1 MARSVNK
8 VIIVGNLGQDPEV
21 KTTPQ
26 GTPVATISVATSD
39 SYKDKSGEWQ
49 ENTEWHRITLWD
61 YMADTAGKY
70 LHKGSKVYIE
80 GKLQTRSYEKEG
92 ITRYI
97 TEIRALQLVLLDSN
111 PNSGSSDNYGG
122 GGGGN
127 QSNQYSKPA
136 NNKVNESDLMS
147 EEDDDIPF

>member
-8 VIIVGNLGQDPEV
+8 VIIVGNLGQDPEIR
-21 KTTPQ
+21 TTPQ
-26 GTPVATISVATSD
+26 GTPVGTINVATSD
-39 SYKDKSGEWQ
+39 SYKDKNGEWQ

-80 GKLQTRSYEKEG
+80 GKLQTRSYEKDG
-92 ITRYI
+92 ITRYV
-97 TEIRALQLVLLDSN
+97 TEIRAMQMVMLDPS
-111 PNSGSSDNYGG
+111 PNSG
-122 GGGGN
+122 GGN
-127 QSNQYSKPA
+127 YDNSSNQNQSSSSTKS
-136 NNKVNESDLMS
+136 NESDFITE